1 MKKLLLTLA
10 LIVVTLVSATAAAPI
25 KVLIVDGQNN
35 HDWKGTTPWLKKLL
49 EDTGKFTVETA
60 TTPPAKG
67 DMTQFKPD
75 FSKYNVVVSNYNG
88 EPWTDATKAAFET
101 FMKNGGGFVA
111 VHAADN
117 SFPEWKAYNEMIG
130 VGGWGGRSEKSG
142 PYVNYWEGKII
153 KDLAPGRGGSHGA
166 QHEFV
171 VETRDASHPI
181 MKDIP
186 AKWLHA
192 KDELYDRLR
201 GPAEN
206 LTVLAT
212 AYADP
217 KTNGSGKHEPMLMVL
232 NWGKGRIFH
241 TTLGH
246 ARPEGKVAMECVGF
260 ITTFQR
266 GTEWAAT
273 GKVTIPVPKD
283 FPTADKVSIRAD
295 TK

>member
-10 LIVVTLVSATAAAPI
+10 LIVVTLASATAAAPI

-35 HDWKGTTPWLKKLL
+35 HDWKGTTPWLKKQL
-49 EDTGKFTVETA
+49 EDTGKFTVDTA

-67 DMTQFKPD
+67 DMSQFKPD
-75 FSKYNVVVSNYNG
+75 FYKYDVVVSNYNG
-88 EPWTDATKAAFET
+88 DPWSDATKAAFET

-153 KDLAPGRGGSHGA
+153 KDLTPGKGGSHGA

-273 GKVTIPVPKD
+273 GKVTSPVPKD

>member
-10 LIVVTLVSATAAAPI
+10 LIAVTLASATAAAPI

-49 EDTGKFTVETA
+49 EDTGKFTVDTA

-75 FSKYNVVVSNYNG
+75 FSKYDVVVSNYNG

-111 VHAADN
+111 VHAANN

-181 MKDIP
+181 MKGIP

-212 AYADP
+212 AYAEP

>member
-10 LIVVTLVSATAAAPI
+10 LIVVTLASATAAAPI

-67 DMTQFKPD
+67 NMSQFKPD
-75 FSKYNVVVSNYNG
+75 FSKYDVVVSNYNG
-88 EPWTDATKAAFET
+88 DPWSDATKAAFEA
-101 FMKNGGGFVA
+101 FVKNGGGFVS
-111 VHAADN
+111 VHAANN

-130 VGGWGGRSEKSG
+130 LGGWGGRTEKNG

-153 KDLAPGRGGSHGA
+153 KDMVAGKGGSHGA

-181 MKDIP
+181 TKGLP

-212 AYADP
+212 AFADP
-217 KTNGSGKHEPMLMVL
+217 KTGGSGKHEPMLMVL
-232 NWGKGRIFH
+232 NWGKGRVFH

-246 ARPEGKVAMECVGF
+246 ARPEGKIAMECVGF

-266 GTEWAAT
+266 GTEWVAS
-273 GKVTIPVPKD
+273 GKVTIPVPRD
-283 FPTADKVSIRAD
+283 FPAADKVSIRAD
-295 TK
+295 VK

>member
-10 LIVVTLVSATAAAPI
+10 LLAVTLASATAAAPI

-75 FSKYNVVVSNYNG
+75 FSKYDVVVSNYNG
-88 EPWTDATKAAFET
+88 DPWSDATKAAFET

-130 VGGWGGRSEKSG
+130 VGGWGGRTEKSG

-171 VETRDASHPI
+171 VETRDADHPI
-181 MKDIP
+181 MKGIP

-212 AYADP
+212 AFADP
-217 KTNGSGKHEPMLMVL
+217 QKGGSGKHEPMLMVL
-232 NWGKGRIFH
+232 NWNKGRVFH

-246 ARPEGKVAMECVGF
+246 ARPEGKIAMECVGF
-260 ITTFQR
+260 IVTFQR

-273 GKVTIPVPKD
+273 GKVTIPVGRD
-283 FPTADKVSIRAD
+283 FPTADKVSLRPD
-295 TK
+295 VK

>member
-10 LIVVTLVSATAAAPI
+10 LIAVTLASATAAAPI

-75 FSKYNVVVSNYNG
+75 FSKYDVVVSNYNG

-101 FMKNGGGFVA
+101 FVKNGGGFVA

-130 VGGWGGRSEKSG
+130 IGGWGGRNEKSG
-142 PYVNYWEGKII
+142 PYVNYWEGKIV
-153 KDLAPGRGGSHGA
+153 KDLKPGNGGSHGA

-206 LTVLAT
+206 MTVLAT
-212 AYADP
+212 AFADP

-232 NWGKGRIFH
+232 NWHKGRVFH

-260 ITTFQR
+260 IATFQR

-283 FPTADKVSIRAD
+283 FPTADKVSLRPD
-295 TK
+295 VK

>member
-10 LIVVTLVSATAAAPI
+10 LIVVTLASATAAAPI

-35 HDWKGTTPWLKKLL
+35 HDWKGTTPWLKKQL

-67 DMTQFKPD
+67 DMSQFKPD
-75 FSKYNVVVSNYNG
+75 FSKYDVVVSNYNG
-88 EPWTDATKAAFET
+88 DPWSDATKAAFET

-153 KDLAPGRGGSHGA
+153 KDLTPGKGGSHGA

>member
-1 MKKLLLTLA
+1 MKKLLLTCTLLVA
-10 LIVVTLVSATAAAPI
+10 LIASAVAAPI

-49 EDTGKFTVETA
+49 EDTGKFTVEVA

-67 DMTQFKPD
+67 DMSTFKPEFAKFD
-75 FSKYNVVVSNYNG
+75 VVVSNYNG
-88 EPWTDATKAAFET
+88 EPWSDATKAAFEA
-101 FMKNGGGFVA
+101 FVKNGGGFVA

-117 SFPEWKAYNEMIG
+117 SFPEWPAYNQMIG
-130 VGGWGGRSEKSG
+130 IGGWGGRSEKSG

-153 KDLAPGRGGSHGA
+153 KDLAPGKGGSHGA
-166 QHEFV
+166 QHEFL
-171 VETRDASHPI
+171 VETRDANHPI
-181 MKDIP
+181 MKGLP
-186 AKWLHA
+186 EKWLHA

-212 AYADP
+212 AFADP
-217 KTNGSGKHEPMLMVL
+217 AKGGSGKNEPMLMTL
-232 NWGKGRIFH
+232 SFGKGRVFH

-246 ARPEGKVAMECVGF
+246 ARPEGKPAMECVGF

-266 GTEWAAT
+266 GTEWVAT

-283 FPTADKVSIRAD
+283 FPTAEKSSLRPDVK
-295 TK
+295 

>member
-10 LIVVTLVSATAAAPI
+10 LIVVTLASATAAAPI

-35 HDWKGTTPWLKKLL
+35 HDWKGTTPWLKKQL

-67 DMTQFKPD
+67 DMSQFKPD
-75 FSKYNVVVSNYNG
+75 FSKYDVVVSNYNG
-88 EPWTDATKAAFET
+88 DPWSDATKAAFET

-153 KDLAPGRGGSHGA
+153 KDLTPGKGGSHGA
-166 QHEFV
+166 QHEFI

>member
-1 MKKLLLTLA
+1 MKKLLLTFALLA
-10 LIVVTLVSATAAAPI
+10 VTLITATAAPI

-35 HDWKGTTPWLKKLL
+35 HDWKGTTPWLKKQL
-49 EDTGKFTVETA
+49 EDTGKFTVAVA

-67 DMTQFKPD
+67 DMTKFNPD
-75 FSKYNVVVSNYNG
+75 FSKYDVVVSNYNG
-88 EPWTDATKAAFET
+88 EPWTDTTKAAFEA
-101 FMKNGGGFVA
+101 FVKNGGGFVS
-111 VHAADN
+111 VHAANN

-130 VGGWGGRSEKSG
+130 IGGWGGRSEKSG

-153 KDLAPGRGGSHGA
+153 KDLTPGKGGSHGA
-166 QHEFV
+166 QHEFM
-171 VETRDASHPI
+171 VETRVADHPI
-181 MKDIP
+181 TQGLP
-186 AKWLHA
+186 AKWMHA

-206 LTVLAT
+206 MTVLAT

-217 KTNGSGKHEPMLMVL
+217 QKGGSGKNEPMLMVL
-232 NWGKGRIFH
+232 NYGKGRVFH

-260 ITTFQR
+260 IVTFQR

-273 GKVTIPVPKD
+273 GKVTQKVPKD
-283 FPTADKVSIRAD
+283 FPTDKGVSLRPD
-295 TK
+295 VK

>member
-1 MKKLLLTLA
+1 MKRFLLTCALLTITLA
-10 LIVVTLVSATAAAPI
+10 SAIAAPI

-49 EDTGKFTVETA
+49 EETGKFTVDVA

-67 DMTQFKPD
+67 DMSSFKPD
-75 FSKYNVVVSNYNG
+75 FAKYEVVVSNYNG
-88 EPWTDATKAAFET
+88 ESWSDATKAAFEE
-101 FMKNGGGFVA
+101 FVKKGGGFVA

-130 VGGWGGRSEKSG
+130 IGGWGGRTEKSG
-142 PYVNYWEGKII
+142 PYVNYWQGKIV

-166 QHEFV
+166 QHEFL
-171 VETRDASHPI
+171 VETIVADHPI
-181 MKDIP
+181 MQGLP
-186 AKWLHA
+186 SKWLHA

-212 AYADP
+212 AFADP
-217 KTNGSGKHEPMLMVL
+217 AKGGSGKNEPMLMVL

-246 ARPEGKVAMECVGF
+246 ARPEGKPAMECVGF

-266 GTEWAAT
+266 GTEWVAT
-273 GKVTIPVPKD
+273 GKVSIPVPKD
-283 FPTADKVSIRAD
+283 FPTAEKSSLRPDQKQ
-295 TK
+295 

>member
-1 MKKLLLTLA
+1 MKKFLLTCTLLVA
-10 LIVVTLVSATAAAPI
+10 LIASAVAAPI

-49 EDTGKFTVETA
+49 EDTGKFTVEVA

-67 DMTQFKPD
+67 DMSTFKPEFAKFD
-75 FSKYNVVVSNYNG
+75 VVVSNYNG
-88 EPWTDATKAAFET
+88 EPWSDATKAAFEA
-101 FMKNGGGFVA
+101 FVKNGGGFVS

-117 SFPEWKAYNEMIG
+117 SFPEWPAYNAMIG
-130 VGGWGGRSEKSG
+130 IGGWGGRSEKSG
-142 PYVNYWEGKII
+142 PYVNYVDGKIV
-153 KDLAPGRGGSHGA
+153 KDTTAGRGGSHGA
-166 QHEFV
+166 QHEFL

-181 MKDIP
+181 MKGLP
-186 AKWLHA
+186 EKWLHA

-217 KTNGSGKHEPMLMVL
+217 AKNGSGKNEPMLMVL
-232 NWGKGRIFH
+232 SFGKGRVFH
-241 TTLGH
+241 TTMGH
-246 ARPEGKVAMECVGF
+246 ASPGQKPAMECVGF

-266 GTEWAAT
+266 GTEWVAT

-283 FPTADKVSIRAD
+283 FPTAEKVSVRPEV
-295 TK
+295 K